1 MNTVLP
7 DESTSRDA
15 SECPGV
21 PQASVAL
28 YIDADNQSPQCAK
41 ALLGLLR
48 TDFEARV
55 VSATI
60 AGNNHG
66 QEISSWRDE
75 LVSALPDLVVNP
87 LTAPHRKQGADVAL
101 LMALGAEL
109 ERHIREREVVVIV
122 SRDDLVIGAAEQAKA
137 RGCKTLV
144 AYADGENSTARNPLL
159 TTLLLPAVVKP
170 ISVVHPAPA
179 AVAAVTRPQPVHP
192 TSPPAPNDGAATV
205 LAQVRGMCTQQP
217 GGGYSATD
225 VGQALSKLGYDKAAR
240 ARFLAS
246 VPELKKRGTG
256 VNLVLVF

>member
-1 MNTVLP
+1 MTAVLP
-7 DESTSRDA
+7 DESTSRDV

-41 ALLGLLR
+41 ALLSLLR

-192 TSPPAPNDGAATV
+192 TSSAPNDGAATV
-205 LAQVRGMCTQQP
+205 LAQVRGMCAQQP

-246 VPELKKRGTG
+246 VPGLKKRGTG

>member
-1 MNTVLP
+1 MTAVLP
-7 DESTSRDA
+7 DESTSRDV

-179 AVAAVTRPQPVHP
+179 AVVAVTRPQPVHSKLP
-192 TSPPAPNDGAATV
+192 MPNEGAATV
-205 LAQVRGMCTQQP
+205 LAQVRAMCTQQP

-246 VPELKKRGTG
+246 VPGLKKRGTG

>member
-1 MNTVLP
+1 
-7 DESTSRDA
+7 
-15 SECPGV
+15 
-21 PQASVAL
+21 
-28 YIDADNQSPQCAK
+28 
-41 ALLGLLR
+41 
-48 TDFEARV
+48 
-55 VSATI
+55 
-60 AGNNHG
+60 
-66 QEISSWRDE
+66 
-75 LVSALPDLVVNP
+75 VVNP

-144 AYADGENSTARNPLL
+144 AYADGENSTARNSLL

-179 AVAAVTRPQPVHP
+179 AVVAVTRPQPVHP
-192 TSPPAPNDGAATV
+192 TPPTPNDEAATV
-205 LAQVRGMCTQQP
+205 LAQVRAMCTQQP

-246 VPELKKRGTG
+246 VPGLQKRGTG
-256 VNLVLVF
+256 ANIVLVF

>member
-1 MNTVLP
+1 MNDTQDPENVVRDP
-7 DESTSRDA
+7 TESTGA
-15 SECPGV
+15 APT
-21 PQASVAL
+21 SVAL

-55 VSATI
+55 ASATI

-66 QEISSWRDE
+66 QEINNWRDE

-144 AYADGENSTARNPLL
+144 AYADSENSTARNPYL
-159 TTLLLPAVVKP
+159 TTLLLPALVKP
-170 ISVVHPAPA
+170 VSVVHPAPVA
-179 AVAAVTRPQPVHP
+179 LAAVTPPQPVHP
-192 TSPPAPNDGAATV
+192 TTQTPNDGVAAV
-205 LAQVRGMCTQQP
+205 LAQVRGLCKQKP

-240 ARFLAS
+240 AHFLAS
-246 VPELKKRGTG
+246 VPGLKKRGTG
-256 VNLVLVF
+256 ANLVLVF

>member
-1 MNTVLP
+1 
-7 DESTSRDA
+7 
-15 SECPGV
+15 
-21 PQASVAL
+21 L

-55 VSATI
+55 ASATI

-66 QEISSWRDE
+66 QEINNWRDE

-144 AYADGENSTARNPLL
+144 AYADGENSTARNPHL
-159 TTLLLPAVVKP
+159 TTLLLPALVKP
-170 ISVVHPAPA
+170 VSVVHAAPA
-179 AVAAVTRPQPVHP
+179 ALAAVTPPQPVHP
-192 TSPPAPNDGAATV
+192 TTKSPNDGVAAV
-205 LAQVRGMCTQQP
+205 LAQVRGLCTQKP

-246 VPELKKRGTG
+246 VPGLKKRGTG
-256 VNLVLVF
+256 ANLVLVF